1 MHQHSVVELVAGGDS
16 GVTGKLHIVQ
26 GFGNVHITGQIYG
39 LKPGLHGFHVHM
51 NGDLGDNCKA
61 AGGHFNPDEVI
72 CHLILQ
78 AYHALI
84 SSRHPIRVFRIN
96 FLLQNEHSSPVSR
109 SRHAGDLGNIFT
121 QVLTVVTYVSIKDTI
136 ITLGDGGARDIAGK
150 AIVVHAGEDDLG
162 RGVGDKAEGSKKT
175 GNAGGR
181 VACGLITLV

>member
-1 MHQHSVVELVAGGDS
+1 MHQHSVVELVAGGDI
-16 GVTGKLHIVQ
+16 GVGVEGTLYIVQ
-26 GFGNVHITGQIYG
+26 GNGHVFITGQIYG
-39 LKPGLHGFHVHM
+39 LRPGLHGFHVHM

-61 AGGHFNPDEVI
+61 AGGHFNPDE
-72 CHLILQ
+72 
-78 AYHALI
+78 
-84 SSRHPIRVFRIN
+84 
-96 FLLQNEHSSPVSR
+96 NEHSSPVSR

-121 QVLTVVTYVSIKDTI
+121 LVYAPVTYVSMSDKI